1 MVEPTPLKNDGVKVS
16 LDDDIP
22 NMMGKNNPNVPN
34 HQPDK
39 LSNYPSTWFLQ
50 ITCLLHPVAI
60 PSWKKGLRFY
70 TIVWHSSTMF
80 LANHHSKYGR
90 KTWGRTPKR
99 FGTCC
104 TCYSKGLSDLHG
116 AQCDNF
122 GIDSINGISCHCNIP
137 RLNRT
142 RSAMNDT
149 PISSH
154 YSYTLYY
161 IYYYIM
167 VVS

>member
-1 MVEPTPLKNDGVKVS
+1 MAGSTYSKLMTEQQIKKNNWLVVEPTPLKNDGVKVS

-70 TIVWHSSTMF
+70 TIV
-80 LANHHSKYGR
+80 
-90 KTWGRTPKR
+90 
-99 FGTCC
+99 
-104 TCYSKGLSDLHG
+104 
-116 AQCDNF
+116 
-122 GIDSINGISCHCNIP
+122 
-137 RLNRT
+137 
-142 RSAMNDT
+142 
-149 PISSH
+149 
-154 YSYTLYY
+154 
-161 IYYYIM
+161 
-167 VVS
+167 